1 MASMK
6 QVPFV
11 RPERI
16 EHTILVARGE
26 KVLLDTDLAQLYGV
40 PTKAL
45 LQAVRRNAARFP
57 ADFMFR
63 LTSAEAANLRS
74 QTVTSSWGGRRHLPY
89 AFSEHGVAM
98 LATVLRSER
107 AVRVSIEIIRAFV
120 RLRKLLSEDAALA
133 RRVAALERDS
143 ATHGQ
148 RIAVVFEALRG
159 LSSRSTPDVGR
170 RRIGFRPARGA
181 QARRRLQSTS
191 RRAERRT

>member
-1 MASMK
+1 MK
-6 QVPFV
+6 TSLVLP
-11 RPERI
+11 PERI
-16 EHTILVARGE
+16 ERTILVARGE
-26 KVLLDTDLAQLYGV
+26 KVLLDADLALLYGV

-63 LTSAEAANLRS
+63 LTRAEAANLRS
-74 QTVTSSWGGRRHLPY
+74 QTVTSRWGGRRHLPD

-120 RLRKLLSEDAALA
+120 RLRRLLSGDSALS
-133 RRVAALERDS
+133 RRVAALERES

-148 RIAVVFEALRG
+148 RIGLVFEALRELG
-159 LSSRSTPDVGR
+159 ARRAPTTRR
-170 RRIGFRPARGA
+170 RRIGFRTGRGTEGRRHRKAEAKPRGSAR
-181 QARRRLQSTS
+181 
-191 RRAERRT
+191 